1 MIIFEQL
8 QIAYMLSGQN
18 DLHRISENVL
28 LATSTLSADPKKS
41 ELLGR
46 LFEYLEI
53 CLWESLILPFYLPA

>member
-41 ELLGR
+41 
-46 LFEYLEI
+46 
-53 CLWESLILPFYLPA
+53 